1 MTFFFLF
8 YSIYEI
14 KLVWLGKTQN
24 NILDPHRSRNSSNLN
39 LTTTFSLPSNNIYK
53 ACTVSNSELVKVWL
67 FYSKNL
73 RSGNKKIYFENSEL
87 FEICALSLRK
97 TVYFTGGETERKR
110 IDAMALDHRGSDR
123 IKIIIFIFIIPI
135 SGIIFLFQCII
146 IKHTIWSM
154 VAYSKVVLNYSLNV
168 KQHKLEKF
176 KW

>member
-1 MTFFFLF
+1 M
-8 YSIYEI
+8 
-14 KLVWLGKTQN
+14 
-24 NILDPHRSRNSSNLN
+24 
-39 LTTTFSLPSNNIYK
+39 
-53 ACTVSNSELVKVWL
+53 SNSELVNIWL
-67 FYSKNL
+67 FYSKIL

-87 FEICALSLRK
+87 FEIYALSLRK
-97 TVYFTGGETERKR
+97 TVYFTDGETERKR
-110 IDAMALDHRGSDR
+110 IDAMALDHRDSDR
-123 IKIIIFIFIIPI
+123 IKIIIFIIPI